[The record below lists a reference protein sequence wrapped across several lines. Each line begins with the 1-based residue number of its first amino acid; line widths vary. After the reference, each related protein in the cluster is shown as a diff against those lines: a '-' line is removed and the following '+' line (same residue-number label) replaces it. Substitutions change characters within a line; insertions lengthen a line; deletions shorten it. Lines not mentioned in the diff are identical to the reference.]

1 MKTDRP
7 IIFHEP
13 GILFAEFDPKT
24 YVTPD
29 TPLTEGDLEIKKGVD
44 KILSAAEGALRR
56 LKDFQDSCDHPVV
69 RNDIT
74 NNTHQC
80 MICGKR
86 SFKKAFK

>member
-13 GILFAEFDPKT
+13 GILFAEFDPKS

-29 TPLTEGDLEIKKGVD
+29 TPLTEEDLRIKKSVD
-44 KILSAAEGALRR
+44 KILSTAEATHRR
-56 LKDFQDSCDHPVV
+56 LRNFQVTCSHPVV
-69 RNDIT
+69 KNDVT
-74 NNTHQC
+74 SNTHQC

-86 SFKKAFK
+86 SYKRF